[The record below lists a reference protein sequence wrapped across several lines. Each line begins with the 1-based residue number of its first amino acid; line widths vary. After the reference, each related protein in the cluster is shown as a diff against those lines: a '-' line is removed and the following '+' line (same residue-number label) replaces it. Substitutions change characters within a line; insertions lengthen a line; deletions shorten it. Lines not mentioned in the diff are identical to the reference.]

1 MATSAAEVLAIS
13 EELLKF
19 SCYRRFS
26 SRIQYKMDTKKTR
39 DEIPVWLLLEL
50 MGAAAAELLESG
62 ATEEEE
68 EELVGH
74 GAS

>member
-1 MATSAAEVLAIS
+1 MATSAAEFLAIS

-62 ATEEEE
+62 ATQEE